1 MKYFGVA
8 GNPILHSKSP
18 LLFEGFFKQ
27 ASIKA
32 SYTRV
37 AADSAGEVVFLF
49 KSFGFQGMNVTTPFK
64 NDIVSHLSCLDE
76 VVSLTGS
83 ANTIVRDKNGL
94 KGFNTDCLGVVG
106 ALEQRGLMLAGKRCV
121 VLGAGGAGVAAA
133 FGLIK
138 RGAVVTVVNRTLDKA
153 ERIANGLGCRAADI
167 KFLKDI
173 LKDADLLVSA
183 ISSGQKIVERDW
195 LHRGLVVLDA
205 NYKDPVL
212 SRMARS
218 ARCEII
224 EGEDWL
230 YHQALGAFSV
240 FTNQSAIEKK
250 MSPALSA
257 PDYWDMKKNNISLI
271 GFMGCGKSSVAKI
284 LAASMNWRFID
295 SDEEIEKKE
304 GMTIDRIFKEKGEFF
319 FRAKEKMMVKKL
331 RGLKGTV
338 FSWGGGTV
346 LDSENRN
353 ILREHSLGV
362 FLFSTL
368 ESCLKRI
375 GGERRPLLAGP
386 DMEKKAERLYEE
398 RKKFYFSQADLMV
411 NSEKNEKEVAG
422 KIHDEIRQAFR
433 N

>member
-27 ASIKA
+27 ASIEA

-49 KSFGFQGMNVTTPFK
+49 KSFGFQGMNVTAPFK
-64 NDIVSHLSCLDE
+64 SDIVSHLSCLDE

-83 ANTIVRDKNGL
+83 ANTVVRDKNGL
-94 KGFNTDCLGVVG
+94 KGFNTDCLGVVDTLG
-106 ALEQRGLMLAGKRCV
+106 QRGLMLAGKKCV
-121 VLGAGGAGVAAA
+121 VLGAGGAGAAAA
-133 FGLIK
+133 FGLIN

-153 ERIANGLGCRAADI
+153 ERIANGLGCRAAAI

-173 LKDADLLVSA
+173 LRDADLLVSA

-195 LHRGLVVLDA
+195 LHRGLVVLNA

-212 SRMARS
+212 SDMARS

-240 FTNQSAIEKK
+240 FTNRSAIKKK
-250 MSPALSA
+250 MPPALSA

-271 GFMGCGKSSVAKI
+271 GFMGCGKSSVGRI

-304 GMTIDRIFKEKGEFF
+304 GMTIDRIFKEKGESF
-319 FRAKEKMMVKKL
+319 FRTREKMMVEKL

-353 ILREHSLGV
+353 ILREHSLVV

-368 ESCLKRI
+368 ESCLKRL
-375 GGERRPLLAGP
+375 GSEGRPLLAGP